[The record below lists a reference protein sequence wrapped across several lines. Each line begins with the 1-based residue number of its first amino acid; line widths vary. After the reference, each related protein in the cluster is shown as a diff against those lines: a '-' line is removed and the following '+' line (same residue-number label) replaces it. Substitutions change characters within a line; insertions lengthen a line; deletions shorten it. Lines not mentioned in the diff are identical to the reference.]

1 MAIAAS
7 VSGLRLGGVF
17 EDPLLDVMN
26 FLNEVVQRYPQ
37 AVSFAP
43 GRPAEE
49 LFDVEGSLGAIPRF
63 VEWRANQ
70 RGVDAR
76 AVYRELG
83 QYGATNGILK
93 ELIAAQ
99 LAADEGIRAEPESI
113 VVTCGCQE
121 AMALLLLTLF
131 EPGRDVLLASDP
143 TYIGITG
150 LARILGIE
158 VAPVAIGP
166 EGLELAAVLAAIAKV
181 RAAGGRPRALYDIPD
196 FNNPM
201 GTSMPTAVR
210 RELLDLLREEDVL
223 LFEDNPYGMFAYDAA
238 PAPTIKSLDSAA
250 GVVYLGSFSKTLFPG
265 LRIGYLVADQ
275 QVVGPDGSLR
285 PLAGELAKVKSLT
298 TVNTPPLMQAV
309 AGGLLLEA
317 GGSLRD
323 LVGRKLPHYR
333 ANRDAMLAALD
344 RELAGTGV
352 TWNRPAGGYFLT
364 LDLSFD
370 FGEAE
375 LDFCARTHGVI
386 CCPMRFFALA
396 PGRERQVRLSF
407 SYVTPEQVDRG
418 VRAFARFVRERQD
431 P

>member
-1 MAIAAS
+1 MAIS
-7 VSGLRLGGVF
+7 VEGGGLRLSAAF

-26 FLNEVVQRYPQ
+26 FLNEVVQRYPR

-63 VEWRANQ
+63 VAWRAER
-70 RGVDAR
+70 RGTDAR
-76 AVYRELG
+76 AIYRELG

-99 LAADEGIRAEPESI
+99 LASDEGIRIDPESI

-131 EPGRDVLLASDP
+131 QPGRDVLLASDP

-150 LARILGIE
+150 LARIMNIE
-158 VAPVAIGP
+158 VMPVAMGP
-166 EGLELAAVLAAIAKV
+166 DGLEPAAVKAAIERV
-181 RAAGGRPRALYDIPD
+181 RAAGGVPRALYDIPD

-201 GTSMPTAVR
+201 GTTMPVAVR
-210 RELLDLLREEDVL
+210 RAMLDLLRHEDVL
-223 LFEDNPYGMFAYDAA
+223 LFEDNPYGMFAYDGA
-238 PAPTIKSLDSAA
+238 PQRTIKSLDESA
-250 GVVYLGSFSKTLFPG
+250 GVIYLGSFSKTLFPG
-265 LRIGYLVADQ
+265 LRVGYLLADQ
-275 QVVGPDGSLR
+275 QVVGPDGKRR
-285 PLAGELAKVKSLT
+285 PLSGELAKVKSLT
-298 TVNTPPLMQAV
+298 TVNTPPLMQAM

-317 GGSLRD
+317 GGSLRV
-323 LVGRKLPHYR
+323 LVDEKLPHYK
-333 ANRDAMLAALD
+333 ANRDAMLAALES
-344 RELAGTGV
+344 ELAGTGV

-364 LDLSFD
+364 LDLPFD
-370 FGEAE
+370 FGEEE
-375 LDFCARTHGVI
+375 LDLCARDYGVI

-396 PGRERQVRLSF
+396 PGRERQVRFSF
-407 SYVTPEQVDRG
+407 SYVTPEQIGQG
-418 VRAFARFVRERQD
+418 VGAFARFVRDRR

>member
-1 MAIAAS
+1 MAIAMQRA
-7 VSGLRLGGVF
+7 GLRLGGAF

-26 FLNEVVQRYPQ
+26 FLNEVVQRYPR

-63 VEWRANQ
+63 VAWRAER
-70 RGVDAR
+70 RGTDAR

-83 QYGATNGILK
+83 QYGATNGIFK

-99 LAADEGIRAEPESI
+99 LAADENLRIDPESI

-131 EPGRDVLLASDP
+131 QPGRDVLLASDP

-158 VAPVAIGP
+158 VVPVAMGP
-166 EGLELAAVLAAIAKV
+166 DGLEPAVVASAIERV
-181 RAAGGRPRALYDIPD
+181 RAVGGVPRALYDIPD

-201 GTSMPTAVR
+201 GTTMPPAIR
-210 RELLDLLREEDVL
+210 REMLDLLRNEDVL
-223 LFEDNPYGMFAYDAA
+223 LFEDNPYGMFAYDGA
-238 PAPTIKSLDSAA
+238 PQPTIKSLDDAA
-250 GVVYLGSFSKTLFPG
+250 GVIYLGSFSKTLFPG

-275 QVVGPDGSLR
+275 QVAGPDGKLR
-285 PLAGELAKVKSLT
+285 PLSGELAKVKSLT
-298 TVNTPPLMQAV
+298 TVNTPPLMQAM

-317 GGSLRD
+317 EGSLRE

-333 ANRDAMLAALD
+333 ANRDAMLAALES
-344 RELAGTGV
+344 ELGETGV

-364 LDLSFD
+364 LDLPFD
-370 FGEAE
+370 FGEEE
-375 LDFCARTHGVI
+375 LNFCARDYGVI

-396 PGRERQVRLSF
+396 PGREKQVRFSF
-407 SYVTPEQVDRG
+407 SYVTPEQIEQG
-418 VRAFARFVRERQD
+418 VRAFARFVQD
-431 P
+431 RRA

>member
-1 MAIAAS
+1 MTIATPRAGLCL
-7 VSGLRLGGVF
+7 SGAF

-26 FLNEVVQRYPQ
+26 FLNEVVQRYPR

-63 VEWRANQ
+63 VDWRAAR
-70 RGVDAR
+70 RGVDSN

-99 LAADEGIRAEPESI
+99 LAADEGLRVEAESI

-121 AMALLLLTLF
+121 GMALLLLALF

-158 VAPVAIGP
+158 VTPVAMGP
-166 EGLELAAVLAAIAKV
+166 EGLEPAAVEAAIAKV
-181 RAAGGRPRALYDIPD
+181 RTAGRRPRAIYDIPD

-201 GTSMPTAVR
+201 GTSMPAAVR
-210 RELLDLLREEDVL
+210 RELVGLLRREEVL
-223 LFEDNPYGMFAYDAA
+223 LFEDNPYGMFVYDGA
-238 PAPTIKSLDSAA
+238 PQPTIKSLDSEA
-250 GVVYLGSFSKTLFPG
+250 GVIYLGSFSKTLFPG

-275 QVVGPDGSLR
+275 QVVGSEGTLR

-317 GGSLRD
+317 GGSLRE

-352 TWNRPAGGYFLT
+352 AWNRPAGGYFLT
-364 LDLSFD
+364 LDLPFD

-375 LDFCARTHGVI
+375 LDLCARDYGVI

-396 PGRERQVRLSF
+396 PGRERQVRFSF
-407 SYVTPEQVDRG
+407 SYVTPEQIERG
-418 VRAFARFVRERQD
+418 VGAFARFVKDRRT
-431 P
+431 